1 MVAPTRST
9 SAPWRRPPSAP
20 ARSLARNRI
29 EGVLQLAAVVPPER
43 IRLVVLFGGRSAEHE
58 VSCVSA
64 LHVLQAADPARSDV
78 VPVGIARD
86 GRWLAA
92 GDAVAA
98 LEQGARAL
106 PSPDDSGGP
115 PLDPLPAVAA
125 PEGGQQVVVLPLLHG
140 PMGEDGTV
148 QGLLELAG
156 VPYVGAGVT
165 SSALCMDK
173 GLSKRVLSEAG
184 LPVAR
189 WIDVR
194 RHELG
199 EGFAARIEEK
209 LGFPVFVKPAN
220 LGSSVGITKVRGPAD
235 LEAAL
240 AEALRYDEY
249 VVVEEAVGARE
260 IEVAV
265 IGDETPRASLP
276 GEISPSHE
284 FYDYEDKYVD
294 GRAELL
300 IPAALDADRTDEVR
314 ELAVR
319 AYRTLRVDG
328 MARVDFFLEEEGR
341 GFLVNELNTIPG
353 FTPISMF
360 PRLWEASGMAY
371 GELVDELVRL
381 ALERHRRRS
390 RFQTSR

>member
-1 MVAPTRST
+1 M
-9 SAPWRRPPSAP
+9 
-20 ARSLARNRI
+20 
-29 EGVLQLAAVVPPER
+29 AAVAPPER
-43 IRLVVLFGGRSAEHE
+43 IRLIVLFGGRSAEHE

-64 LHVLQAADPARSDV
+64 LHVVRAADPARYDV

-92 GDAVAA
+92 GDALSA
-98 LEQGARAL
+98 LEQGAAAL
-106 PSPDDSGGP
+106 PSPDESTGP
-115 PLDPLPAVAA
+115 ELDPLPAVAR
-125 PEGGQQVVVLPLLHG
+125 PEDGPQVVVLPLLHG

-165 SSALCMDK
+165 SSAVCMDK
-173 GLSKRVLSEAG
+173 GLSKRLLAGAG

-199 EGFAARIEEK
+199 EGFQARVAEE

-220 LGSSVGITKVRGPAD
+220 MGSSVGVSKVPGPEG

-249 VVVEEAVGARE
+249 VVVEEAVRGRE

-265 IGDETPRASLP
+265 IGDESPSASLP
-276 GEISPSHE
+276 GEIAPSRE

-294 GRAELL
+294 GAAGL
-300 IPAALDADRTDEVR
+300 IVPAHIDGARTREVQ

-319 AYRTLRVDG
+319 AYRALRVDG
-328 MARVDFFLEEEGR
+328 MARVDFFLEEGGR
-341 GFLVNELNTIPG
+341 GLLVNELNTIPG
-353 FTPISMF
+353 FTPVSMF
-360 PRLWEASGMAY
+360 PRLWEASGLPYAD
-371 GELVDELVRL
+371 LVDELVRL
-381 ALERHRRRS
+381 AVERHRRRS
-390 RFQTSR
+390 RIQTTR

>member
-1 MVAPTRST
+1 
-9 SAPWRRPPSAP
+9 
-20 ARSLARNRI
+20 
-29 EGVLQLAAVVPPER
+29 LAAVAPPER

-64 LHVLQAADPARSDV
+64 LHVLRAADPTRYDV

-98 LEQGARAL
+98 LGKGAAAL
-106 PSPDDSGGP
+106 PSPDESSGP
-115 PLDPLPAVAA
+115 ELDPLPAVAA
-125 PEGGQQVVVLPLLHG
+125 AEGGGQVVVLPLLHG

-165 SSALCMDK
+165 ASALCMDK
-173 GLSKRVLSEAG
+173 GLSKRLLAAAG

-189 WIDVR
+189 WIEVR

-199 EGFAARIEEK
+199 EGFRARVADE

-220 LGSSVGITKVRGPAD
+220 LGSSVGITKVPGAEG

-249 VVVEEAVGARE
+249 VVVEEAVRGRE

-265 IGDETPRASLP
+265 IGDETPRPSLP
-276 GEISPSHE
+276 GEIAPSHE
-284 FYDYEDKYVD
+284 FYDYDDKYVD
-294 GRAELL
+294 GAADL
-300 IPAALDADRTDEVR
+300 IVPAGLDGAQVREVQ
-314 ELAVR
+314 ELAVG
-319 AYRTLRVDG
+319 AYRALRVDG

-353 FTPISMF
+353 FTPLSMF
-360 PRLWEASGMAY
+360 PRLWEATGLPYA
-371 GELVDELVRL
+371 ELVDELVRL
-381 ALERHRRRS
+381 AIERHRRRS
-390 RFQTSR
+390 RFQTTR

>member
-1 MVAPTRST
+1 MTAVA
-9 SAPWRRPPSAP
+9 
-20 ARSLARNRI
+20 
-29 EGVLQLAAVVPPER
+29 PPER

-64 LHVLQAADPARSDV
+64 LHVLQAADPARYDV
-78 VPVGIARD
+78 IPVGIARD

-98 LEQGARAL
+98 LEEGARAL
-106 PSPDDSGGP
+106 PSPDDSPGP
-115 PLDPLPAVAA
+115 ELDPLPVVAR
-125 PEGGQQVVVLPLLHG
+125 PDGGQQVVVLPLLHG

-165 SSALCMDK
+165 ASAVCMDK
-173 GLSKRVLSEAG
+173 GLSKRLLAAAG

-189 WIDVR
+189 WLDVR

-199 EGFAARIEEK
+199 EGFQARVADE

-220 LGSSVGITKVRGPAD
+220 LGSSVGVTRVPGPEGV
-235 LEAAL
+235 EAAL

-249 VVVEEAVGARE
+249 VVVEEAVRGRE

-265 IGDETPRASLP
+265 IGDESPRASLP
-276 GEISPSHE
+276 GEIAPSHE
-284 FYDYEDKYVD
+284 FYDYDDKYVD
-294 GRAELL
+294 GTAGL
-300 IPAALDADRTDEVR
+300 IVPADLDASQVAEVQ

-319 AYRTLRVDG
+319 AYRALRVDG
-328 MARVDFFLEEEGR
+328 MARVDFFLEEDGR

-353 FTPISMF
+353 FTPVSMF
-360 PRLWEASGMAY
+360 PRLWEVSGLSYA
-371 GELVDELVRL
+371 ELVDELVRL
-381 ALERHRRRS
+381 AVERHRRRA